1 MSVLIT
7 CTSHDLPSSPIT
19 INPMTNIII
28 PTDTENDKVGE
39 NGIDKRLWKTWR
51 KAMMKREEGTKKEHD
66 EEGERMKKGFQKRGE
81 TGTGERCKIMM

>member
-39 NGIDKRLWKTWR
+39 NGIDKRLWKT
-51 KAMMKREEGTKKEHD
+51 
-66 EEGERMKKGFQKRGE
+66 
-81 TGTGERCKIMM
+81 